1 MILIIE
7 IRDQITQIPI
17 ILQDLLKGLLSFLR
31 WLSLSVINFL
41 LLIGVLLEWKVVL
54 DALILRKRII
64 VLMIFVVVI

>member
-7 IRDQITQIPI
+7 IRDQITQIPNI
-17 ILQDLLKGLLSFLR
+17 IQDLLKGLLSFLR
-31 WLSLSVINFL
+31 WLSLSVITFL

-64 VLMIFVVVI
+64 ILMIFVVVI

>member
-64 VLMIFVVVI
+64 ILMIFVVVI

>member
-54 DALILRKRII
+54 DALILRKRILI
-64 VLMIFVVVI
+64 LMIFVVVI